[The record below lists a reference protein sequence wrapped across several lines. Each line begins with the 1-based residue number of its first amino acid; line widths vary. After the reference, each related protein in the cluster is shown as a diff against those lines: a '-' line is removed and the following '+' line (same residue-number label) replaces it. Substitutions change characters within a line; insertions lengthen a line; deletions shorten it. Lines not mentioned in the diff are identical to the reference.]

1 MNQLISFLES
11 LMIYFLCLLWTN
23 LFLFEKVYCD
33 ILFVFYETT
42 YFIFRKSTVLFCLSS
57 MNQLISNFRKSTA
70 ILSLFYEATYFLF
83 RKVYCVIFF
92 VFYETTYFLFR
103 KSTALFSLSSMNQL
117 ISFLES
123 LLRYFL
129 CLLWTNL
136 FLFWKVYTAIF

>member
-11 LMIYFLCLLWTN
+11 LLR
-23 LFLFEKVYCD
+23 YCV
-33 ILFVFYETT
+33 VFYEPT
-42 YFIFRKSTVLFCLSS
+42 YFFFRKSTAILSLFYEPTYFFFRKSTVLFSLSS
-57 MNQLISNFRKSTA
+57 MNQLISYFRKSTA

-103 KSTALFSLSSMNQL
+103 KSTALFSLSSMRQL

-123 LLRYFL
+123 LGRYFL

-136 FLFWKVYTAIF
+136 FFF